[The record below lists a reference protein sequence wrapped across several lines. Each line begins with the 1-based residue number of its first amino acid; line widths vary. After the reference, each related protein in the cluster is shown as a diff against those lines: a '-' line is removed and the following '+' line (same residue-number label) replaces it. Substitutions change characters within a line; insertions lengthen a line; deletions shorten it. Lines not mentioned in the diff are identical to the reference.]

1 MSKEQKPHPSLYI
14 IRQLSCPTAVTVAA
28 RGLTIITMMTLTMM
42 VLAMMAMIAMTSDDG
57 YDYDEY
63 DNDGNLSCDGS
74 GSGSF
79 FTTFQRA
86 EQVLQRIL

>member
-1 MSKEQKPHPSLYI
+1 
-14 IRQLSCPTAVTVAA
+14 
-28 RGLTIITMMTLTMM
+28 MTLTMT
-42 VLAMMAMIAMTSDDG
+42 VLAMMAMITMTSDDG

-63 DNDGNLSCDGS
+63 DNDGNLCCDGS

>member
-1 MSKEQKPHPSLYI
+1 
-14 IRQLSCPTAVTVAA
+14 
-28 RGLTIITMMTLTMM
+28 MM
-42 VLAMMAMIAMTSDDG
+42 VLAMMAMITMTSDDG